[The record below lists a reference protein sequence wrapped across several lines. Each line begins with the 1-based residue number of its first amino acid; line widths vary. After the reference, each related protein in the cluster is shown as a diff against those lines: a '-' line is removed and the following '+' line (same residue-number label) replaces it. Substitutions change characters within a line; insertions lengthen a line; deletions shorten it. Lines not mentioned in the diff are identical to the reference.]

1 MRSNVNESRR
11 FGLLVLAVSW
21 SLSGAGCSSS
31 SSPATEQDAPGEL
44 DSGSPQDTQRTDGRT
59 ATDATDAT
67 DATAGDA
74 TDADATVADA
84 SPEGGD
90 AGAGDGTPTDM
101 GLDATADA
109 ADGAVGDTGPAD
121 SGPADTGPADTGPAD
136 TGPADSGPVDTGPA
150 DAGCV
155 QLTVKNYLAWCS
167 VSVAGATSSS
177 AAVQTACVPR
187 GTVSLSAQ
195 ALSGF
200 ILGPAPWHDTLGDHG
215 SGDPGTVTGSGA
227 SAQSATSVVV
237 SASSACVWVCCP
249 FPDGSGCPAT
259 DQCP

>member
-1 MRSNVNESRR
+1 M
-11 FGLLVLAVSW
+11 
-21 SLSGAGCSSS
+21 
-31 SSPATEQDAPGEL
+31 
-44 DSGSPQDTQRTDGRT
+44 
-59 ATDATDAT
+59 
-67 DATAGDA
+67 
-74 TDADATVADA
+74 
-84 SPEGGD
+84 
-90 AGAGDGTPTDM
+90 DM